1 MNVIKFKSTDG
12 RWHVIPAVGPIG
24 PDGADGAPGASA
36 YELAVAQGYTG
47 TLAEWLAEMLR
58 TADIANNLTTEDS
71 GKVLSA
77 LQEMCIRDRIET
89 VRNLIGGYEELDKK
103 RAYSS
108 MVSAL
113 ENEAQVAEIQKDIAY
128 EAYFT
133 AKQRVE
139 QYDELKDHLGGISDK
154 AGMREYTENIET
166 GLPLLQ
172 DYIRVMSEVDGA
184 NPFANLDTSNLTD
197 LETFLNNFGGWD
209 ALLKLDP
216 SAIQDGTGAAAD
228 RCV

>member
-77 LQEMCIRDRIET
+77 LQGKLLNDALALKAQYTLLYTNASPGSAFAAQTLSLDLSKFDSALVEYYVNVSTLGYLPSIRVVIGRE
-89 VRNLIGGYEELDKK
+89 NLMAMTIADGSRYT
-103 RAYSS
+103 RS
-108 MVSAL
+108 VSAAGAGL
-113 ENEAQVAEIQKDIAY
+113 TFGDAY
-128 EAYFT
+128 LNGQSVNNAT
-133 AKQRVE
+133 SV
-139 QYDELKDHLGGISDK
+139 
-154 AGMREYTENIET
+154 
-166 GLPLLQ
+166 PLR
-172 DYIRVMSEVDGA
+172 I
-184 NPFANLDTSNLTD
+184 
-197 LETFLNNFGGWD
+197 FGVKG
-209 ALLKLDP
+209 
-216 SAIQDGTGAAAD
+216 
-228 RCV
+228 V